1 MADFD
6 LKKSTRKCFADQRDF
21 EPGEPFFTVLVE
33 ATDGSSERRDFCRQH
48 WQQPGESECIG
59 WWKSQVPE
67 QAQGKIYWAPR
78 KVLLA
83 YFEHVLQQ
91 PESRDL
97 AYVMAL
103 LLVQKKIL
111 VIHDDGEST
120 DQIQVRNRLDKTEY
134 QLPVCELPPDRMA
147 EIQEILGEQL
157 FVDQPFGDDED
168 DADQELPDD

>member
-1 MADFD
+1 MAAPNAVTSASNTGNNQTSRIALAGGKAKFPNRI
-6 LKKSTRKCFADQRDF
+6 KA
-21 EPGEPFFTVLVE
+21 
-33 ATDGSSERRDFCRQH
+33 
-48 WQQPGESECIG
+48 
-59 WWKSQVPE
+59 
-67 QAQGKIYWAPR
+67 KIYWAPR
-78 KVLLA
+78 NVLLA

-103 LLVQKKIL
+103 LLIQKKIL
-111 VIHDDGEST
+111 VIHDDGETT

-157 FVDQPFGDDED
+157 FVDQPLGDDD
-168 DADQELPDD
+168 VDADQEPSG